1 MNDRSP
7 TLDCPRVLVVAP
19 HADDEVIGCGGTVAK
34 LVRQGA
40 SVHVVVV
47 GLGGIHPIEMRMS
60 ELHEASEVLGV
71 QRCTVLYPGMDLW
84 LDTIPQV
91 EIVTELDAL
100 LEEGY
105 DYVFYPC
112 LSHDQG
118 HRVVQQTCTAALRPG
133 THLPTPKAI
142 LMYENHYPGWVPMQT
157 SSGKLYIDITDMID
171 VKLSALER
179 YASQLKPY
187 PHPLSVKAVKL
198 IASVRGLEMGVRYAE
213 RFHVVQIIGIPGW
226 LT

>member
-1 MNDRSP
+1 M
-7 TLDCPRVLVVAP
+7 DCPRVLVVTP

-47 GLGGIHPIEMRMS
+47 GLGGIHPVEMRMS

-71 QRCTVLYPGMDLW
+71 QRYTVLYPGMDLW

-91 EIVTELDAL
+91 EIVTNLDAL

-112 LSHDQG
+112 PSYDHG
-118 HRVVQQTCTAALRPG
+118 HRIVQQTCTAALRPG
-133 THLPTPKAI
+133 AHLPAPKVI

-157 SSGKLYIDITDMID
+157 LGGKLYVDITDVID

-187 PHPLSVKAVKL
+187 PHPLSVKAVEL
-198 IASVRGLEMGVRYAE
+198 IASMRGLEIGVRYAE
-213 RFHVVQIIGIPGW
+213 LFHVVQMIGI
-226 LT
+226 LVD